1 MQLSECDRDVD
12 VDVILRDAGTRG
24 EWIAGYT
31 DRSGRDRVRKRKKK
45 GKSKRDD
52 SRGILSYFIAGLL
65 VSFSLSQLSTIE

>member
-31 DRSGRDRVRKRKKK
+31 DRSGRDRVRKRKEKK
-45 GKSKRDD
+45 ERAREMTHGVFYR
-52 SRGILSYFIAGLL
+52 ILSR
-65 VSFSLSQLSTIE
+65 VFSYLSLYRS